1 MIRLHVIRDNVY
13 ASNGVK
19 VIGYEICI
27 VAGVAVN
34 KYFNIKNIT
43 VEGVSVKIIS

>member
-13 ASNGVK
+13 VSNGVK
-19 VIGYEICI
+19 IMGYEIYI
-27 VAGVAVN
+27 VAGVTVN